1 MIFFH
6 KKFIILCGD
15 ITPILIKVG
24 LKLTIKHMSKLI
36 SRDKK
41 VNKNKEHQSSC
52 LKWLDLQK

>member
-52 LKWLDLQK
+52 LK